1 MQRRL
6 ISVRVVD
13 SSDNAVRVSTTASP
27 FFIGGNG
34 EGNVLNAGRSE
45 GGDDGKE
52 GIHFWS
58 RICDVERGVN
68 GV

>member
-1 MQRRL
+1 MRVQ
-6 ISVRVVD
+6 VVD
-13 SSDNAVRVSTTASP
+13 SSDDAVRISARAPP
-27 FFIGGNG
+27 FFIGGDG
-34 EGNVLNAGRSE
+34 EGIVISVGRSE

-52 GIHFWS
+52 GIHSRS